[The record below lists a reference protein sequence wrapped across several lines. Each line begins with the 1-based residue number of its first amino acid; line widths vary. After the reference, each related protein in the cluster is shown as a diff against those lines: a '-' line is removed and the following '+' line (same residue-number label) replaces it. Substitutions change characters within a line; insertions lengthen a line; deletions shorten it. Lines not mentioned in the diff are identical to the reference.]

1 MDKKGILM
9 AIGLGL
15 LSVYW
20 VVYLMPMMAP
30 EPQVI
35 DQQGEHQSLDEPENN
50 STRQNQETATS
61 PNPENTDPKDVVLKK
76 IDPEDAVS
84 KKVVAAFTPLAPV
97 VIDFED
103 TYSFTVDPQRGV
115 TQIELKEY
123 KHEVS
128 NPDIKVKIGSNQ
140 YPSLFLTG
148 IADKWTYSKPEVT
161 KKENQL
167 IIKKSVIGLNLDIIQ
182 TITLGKDYQ
191 FQTSFKL
198 INTGTKAIDL
208 NSLGI
213 NCGNIG
219 PLSGSVGMMAGM
231 DQTVDTYD
239 IEDESVS
246 THTLADI
253 IKETAETEQEKNLK
267 AGEATYFLERP
278 EKGFQWISVKN
289 RYFAWIVD
297 FEEGFKDCEV
307 GYNILEEK
315 TGAEVKEEDKVNLVT
330 ATGYLK
336 AFTIPAGSSKE
347 ITFECYGGAQKL
359 GILRELDH
367 HKKGVMQ
374 LNLFMWFKVGW
385 IGVVSELMLNGLL
398 WLYSFI
404 GSYGLS
410 IIMLTI
416 IVKALFWRLTNKSTE
431 SMKKMSALS
440 PKMKEINA
448 KYKDNPQVK
457 QQEIM
462 KLYREN
468 GVNPIA
474 GCLPLFLQM
483 PVFIA
488 LFNALRGA
496 IELRHSEFLWIADLS
511 RPDTIF
517 TISAIGL
524 DIRPLAIAWAISMVI
539 QQKVVPSTADPAQKK
554 IMMFMP
560 VFMLFVCYGMP
571 SGLTLYWTFSTMMSI
586 LQYYLNNKKSAGK
599 EKELPV
605 KTTATG

>member
-30 EPQVI
+30 EPQII
-35 DQQGEHQSLDEPENN
+35 DQQGKHQSLDDPENN
-50 STRQNQETATS
+50 STAQNPKTVTPSDSE
-61 PNPENTDPKDVVLKK
+61 NPDTKKTNLENVDT
-76 IDPEDAVS
+76 
-84 KKVVAAFTPLAPV
+84 KKVASKFTPLAPV
-97 VIDFED
+97 VVDYENS
-103 TYSFTVDPQRGV
+103 YSFTVDPQRGV
-115 TQIELKEY
+115 THIELKQY
-123 KHEVS
+123 NQEVS
-128 NPDIKVKIGSNQ
+128 TPDIKVKIGASQ
-140 YPSLFLTG
+140 YPSIFLSG

-167 IIKKSVIGLNLDIIQ
+167 IIKKSVIGLTLDIIQ
-182 TITLGKDYQ
+182 TITLDKDYQ
-191 FQTSFKL
+191 FKTSFKL
-198 INTGTKAIDL
+198 INTGTKAIDF

-219 PLSGSVGMMAGM
+219 PLSGDVGMMAGM
-231 DQTVDTYD
+231 DQTIDTYD

-267 AGEATYFLERP
+267 PGEATYYLERP

-307 GYNILEEK
+307 GYNIIQKK
-315 TGAEVKEEDKVNLVT
+315 TDNEIKEEDNINLVT

-347 ITFECYGGAQKL
+347 ITFDCYGGAQKL

-416 IVKALFWRLTNKSTE
+416 IVKGLFWRLTNKSTE

-605 KTTATG
+605 KTAATG